1 MELYR
6 NVIRASLL
14 TLSLGL
20 LLVGFGFWL
29 RADWALALWPWPD
42 GPLSYL
48 FIASIVLAEGATL
61 AWTAATLKLHAARGG
76 ALGFAAMNFGI
87 AGYTF
92 WLYSQRHEFLLLNWA
107 IVCSSLGIG
116 SILLFLIGGKYP
128 RFNNLPS
135 PLIVRQS
142 FLVFAVALF
151 IATAMLLARAPVVFP
166 WPLNQD
172 SSTMFGFLFL
182 VSAVYFFDGWLRPSL
197 ANFYGQLI
205 GFLVYDIVLIT
216 PYLRHWEKATGGFRI
231 SLVIYLIVLF
241 WSAALAIWFL
251 WKYRVRPRPSL
262 GGQAQRKGA
271 GISSS

>member
-20 LLVGFGFWL
+20 LLVGFGFWF
-29 RADWALALWPWPD
+29 RADWALGLWPWPE

-48 FIASIVLAEGATL
+48 FIASIVLAEGVTM
-61 AWTAATLKLHAARGG
+61 AWTAATMKLHAARGG
-76 ALGFAAMNFGI
+76 ALGFAAMNLGI
-87 AGYTF
+87 AGYTL
-92 WLYSQRHEFLLLNWA
+92 WLFNHQQEVLLLNWSL
-107 IVCSSLGIG
+107 VCTLLSFG
-116 SILLFLIGGKYP
+116 SILLFIIGGQYP
-128 RFNNLPS
+128 RTRTQPS
-135 PLIVRQS
+135 PQIVRQS
-142 FLVFAVALF
+142 FLVFSIALF

-166 WPLNQD
+166 WPLKPD

-182 VSAVYFFDGWLRPSL
+182 ASAMYFFDGWLRPSL
-197 ANFYGQLI
+197 TNSYGQLI
-205 GFLVYDIVLIT
+205 GFLVYDLVLIP
-216 PYLRHWEKATGGFRI
+216 PYLRHWEKAVGGFRI

-241 WSAALAIWFL
+241 WSAALASWFL

>member
-1 MELYR
+1 MEIYR

-20 LLVGFGFWL
+20 LLVGFGFWF
-29 RADWALALWPWPD
+29 RADWALGLWPWPD

-48 FIASIVLAEGATL
+48 FIASIVLAEGSTM
-61 AWTAATLKLHAARGG
+61 AWTAASLKLHAARGG
-76 ALGFAAMNFGI
+76 AVGFAAMNLGI

-92 WLYSQRHEFLLLNWA
+92 WLYSQRHELLLLNWA
-107 IVCSSLGIG
+107 IVCSSLGIC
-116 SILLFLIGGKYP
+116 SILLFMIGGKYP
-128 RFNNLPS
+128 RFNNPPS
-135 PLIVRQS
+135 PLFVRQS
-142 FLVFAVALF
+142 FLIFAVALF
-151 IATAMLLARAPVVFP
+151 IATAMLFARAPVVFP
-166 WPLNQD
+166 WPLKPE

-182 VSAVYFFDGWLRPSL
+182 ASAIYFFDGWLRPSL
-197 ANFYGQLI
+197 ANSYGQLI
-205 GFLVYDIVLIT
+205 GFLVYDIVLIP
-216 PYLRHWEKATGGFRI
+216 PYLRHWDKATGGFRI

-251 WKYRVRPRPSL
+251 WKYLVRPRPSL